1 MVLNTCWPKWALI
14 VATRTG
20 KRTTTAPRN
29 HFSGLLF
36 ISLCG
41 SLGFCFFAL
50 RFVNRKPF
58 KCLSVKLN
66 KYWESFSYYVLV
78 VPTTWK
84 KVFSRYNFSD
94 NSELV
99 LSGAFQRAVTVT
111 YLFFVVVVDVAVLK
125 FSLRGSRIECLQ
137 HRLRQVMI
145 KTNMFIIISVC
156 ILFLIK
162 LQ

>member
-1 MVLNTCWPKWALI
+1 MI
-14 VATRTG
+14 
-20 KRTTTAPRN
+20 
-29 HFSGLLF
+29 
-36 ISLCG
+36 IG
-41 SLGFCFFAL
+41 SLSNEDGKGNDGGSEKSLFWFTLYFFVRVIRVLFLCFTL
-50 RFVNRKPF
+50 CDRKTF
-58 KCLSVKLN
+58 NCLSVKLN
-66 KYWESFSYYVLV
+66 KYCESFSYYVLV
-78 VPTTWK
+78 VPTTRK

-137 HRLRQVMI
+137 RRLRQVMI
-145 KTNMFIIISVC
+145 KTNMFIIIAVC